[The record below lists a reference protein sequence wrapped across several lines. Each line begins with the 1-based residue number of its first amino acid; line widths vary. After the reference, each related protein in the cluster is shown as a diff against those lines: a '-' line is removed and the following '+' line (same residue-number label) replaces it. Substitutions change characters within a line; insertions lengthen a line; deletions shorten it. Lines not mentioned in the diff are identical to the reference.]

1 MTEKRKL
8 SSISR
13 RSFLET
19 SAKGAAGLAILPGLM
34 SFKPSETIN
43 LGFIGLGR
51 QAMFLLNGFMHVEGV
66 KVLAGCD
73 VYGIKR
79 QRFEKRVT
87 DFYSGKSGGVTVKTY
102 EKYQDLLA
110 RTDID
115 AVVIATP
122 DHWHALIAID
132 AIRSGKDVY
141 LEKPLTLTIREGQV
155 LRKAVRK
162 YNKILGVGSQQR
174 SDSVFQHAVRMVQDG
189 ELGKMMRIVHEIK
202 INGLEYL
209 FDPLRK

>member
-1 MTEKRKL
+1 MSDMKN
-8 SSISR
+8 SSGISR

-19 SAKGAAGLAILPGLM
+19 SVKGAAGLAILPGLM

-51 QAMFLLNGFMHVEGV
+51 QAMFLMNGFMNVEGV
-66 KVLAGCD
+66 KVVAGCD

-79 QRFEKRVT
+79 QRFEKRVS
-87 DFYSGKSGGVTVKTY
+87 DFYSGKGGKVKVKTY
-102 EKYQDLLA
+102 EKYKDLLA

-132 AIRSGKDVY
+132 AIKTGI
-141 LEKPLTLTIREGQV
+141 P
-155 LRKAVRK
+155 
-162 YNKILGVGSQQR
+162 
-174 SDSVFQHAVRMVQDG
+174 
-189 ELGKMMRIVHEIK
+189 
-202 INGLEYL
+202 
-209 FDPLRK
+209 